1 MNREHCYGEG
11 KILFRFKYM
20 HRFKFT
26 ENEQEA
32 FWNIQWLT

>member
-1 MNREHCYGEG
+1 MNREHCYGEE

-20 HRFKFT
+20 CRFKFT

-32 FWNIQWLT
+32 F